1 MAAPPPC
8 CQGTKELLVDFDETK
23 RTKITRGKKRGT
35 HERQKILD
43 ILAAAKVCTVSYLHN
58 GEELRVVPQLFG
70 VHEGWLYLHGSVSST
85 MFKNHRQDK
94 QAEGQS
100 TDAEAGAVVKTKMAI
115 SATLIDGLVLARAHM
130 HNSVNYRSVVIFADT
145 VHVITDKEEKD
156 KGLRIITEHVLK
168 GRWDDPDARNPNKA
182 ERDSTAVVKI
192 KLSECSAKIR
202 TGGPNDDKDDMKNAC
217 WAGDVPL
224 YRVYGCPNADKT
236 TKGRRI
242 SVPRYLRSAIEDSRG
257 ASGMAVKPSDEGVL
271 TKLGNVGGGRQQLVS
286 FLMGA
291 VLAACVALILA

>member
-1 MAAPPPC
+1 
-8 CQGTKELLVDFDETK
+8 
-23 RTKITRGKKRGT
+23 
-35 HERQKILD
+35 
-43 ILAAAKVCTVSYLHN
+43 
-58 GEELRVVPQLFG
+58 
-70 VHEGWLYLHGSVSST
+70 
-85 MFKNHRQDK
+85 
-94 QAEGQS
+94 
-100 TDAEAGAVVKTKMAI
+100 MAI